1 MLEAI
6 LSYTAIASSVLA
18 WTGDPVSK
26 QQSSERA
33 HDSFSHCYPKN
44 HNIWKENSLVDTLPP
59 ALRHPPE
66 AAPGILLHP
75 CPTSSPTPTTP
86 PELSKIPGARSL
98 CILLSVFNSKNLTHR
113 VACRG
118 RSRSPPHLAVA

>member
-44 HNIWKENSLVDTLPP
+44 HNIWKENSLVDTLPLP
-59 ALRHPPE
+59 CDIHLKQLPGSFSIHAQLLPP
-66 AAPGILLHP
+66 PPQPLL
-75 CPTSSPTPTTP
+75 
-86 PELSKIPGARSL
+86 
-98 CILLSVFNSKNLTHR
+98 N
-113 VACRG
+113 
-118 RSRSPPHLAVA
+118 